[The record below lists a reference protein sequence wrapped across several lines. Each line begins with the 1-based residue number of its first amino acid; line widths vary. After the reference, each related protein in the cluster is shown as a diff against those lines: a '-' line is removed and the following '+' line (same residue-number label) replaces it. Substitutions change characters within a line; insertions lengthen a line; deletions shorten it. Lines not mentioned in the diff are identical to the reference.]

1 MARILITGT
10 SKGIGYD
17 ATLLLARAGH
27 DVIAT
32 MRNPSASDLEK
43 VAKDATLPV
52 TVMSMDVDDDASV
65 ADVFDDVGPSI
76 DVLVNNAGI
85 YSINAVEDE
94 SLDQFRQVMETNYFG
109 AVRCVKQ
116 VLPTMRQRGSGCI
129 VNITSIAGRIAFA
142 ATSAYNASKFA
153 LEAFTECLAQE
164 AKGLG
169 IRVALVEPGI
179 IDTAMATT
187 NLPQYDEDTIYPHG
201 RRIHAFFTDPQK
213 GVASPALVGE
223 MIRYVIES
231 GDQRLRYP
239 VGPDALPFLGWR
251 SAVSD
256 EDWVGIGGLKD
267 DADYFQRVFTD
278 TGLDLRRI

>member
-256 EDWVGIGGLKD
+256 EDWVGLGGLKD